1 MDETDEHGFYSKTG
15 PVCCFCG
22 DGVAVAHHNDVIRE
36 EEASRVYHDLAR
48 AVRHD
53 QDKPSRHDGSLL
65 NYAVAVADA
74 FAVRHGLPNFDSI
87 EYMPEGSC

>member
-1 MDETDEHGFYSKTG
+1 
-15 PVCCFCG
+15 
-22 DGVAVAHHNDVIRE
+22 
-36 EEASRVYHDLAR
+36 
-48 AVRHD
+48 VRHD